1 MKENMMDK
9 EMRVLVKKAVR
20 AFNAIRTNRAG
31 WRAVGSNGEKLWAS
45 WGQAKGTK
53 QLQAWAGGMLLLTT
67 SEVFWFC
74 F

>member
-31 WRAVGSNGEKLWAS
+31 WRAVGSNGEKL
-45 WGQAKGTK
+45 
-53 QLQAWAGGMLLLTT
+53 
-67 SEVFWFC
+67 
-74 F
+74 